1 MHRTAPQS
9 FELINFVHSLDV
21 FVHSLDVFV
30 HSLDLYKVTHVYPDL
45 PPSTPIY
52 PQDVSPY
59 TVNPKSGNRG

>member
-9 FELINFVHSLDV
+9 FELIN